1 MSSFCKGPDTR
12 AFSRGTV
19 QLARARVRGH
29 KPGSKDTSAWDSYDS
44 RGGDTLKPKC
54 FSEAGL
60 APHIIAS
67 KLIRTL
73 RNDAGEDKMTADFL
87 GRQSL
92 CSCIAVF
99 FLRSRELHS
108 ALLFTRHS

>member
-1 MSSFCKGPDTR
+1 M
-12 AFSRGTV
+12 
-19 QLARARVRGH
+19 
-29 KPGSKDTSAWDSYDS
+29 
-44 RGGDTLKPKC
+44 KPKC

-60 APHIIAS
+60 PPHIIAS
-67 KLIRTL
+67 KIISTF
-73 RNDAGEDKMTADFL
+73 RNDAGEDKMTGDFL

-92 CSCIAVF
+92 FLCIAVF